1 MGHYDDAIEAE
12 YERQRI
18 KEDQERKFVVP
29 LILNHLDQAGLRLS
43 QNSRLIE
50 FSKEF
55 NTQISLIKL
64 ALKAQLK

>member
-1 MGHYDDAIEAE
+1 MGHYDDAREAE

-18 KEDQERKFVVP
+18 KEDQERNLAVP
-29 LILNHLDQAGLRLS
+29 LILDHLDQAGFRLS
-43 QNSRLIE
+43 QNARLIE